1 MGGQDSDKTEE
12 PTEHKLQE
20 ARKKGQV
27 MKSQEVISTLLLVAT
42 AGVLIGAGKMM
53 IRQIREFTIYT
64 WSLIPTYNM
73 TERNFLG
80 DTILIMGTTFLIL
93 LPLLSAAFLMAL
105 VANVAQVK
113 FLFSTEPLKPTLNK
127 INPIE
132 GFKRIFSMKSV
143 MELVKQIAK
152 LTIIGWICYKLV
164 LSVLPELSS
173 AVVLPLNSTLELVRA
188 TLVRLVS
195 QVMIGMLVI
204 AAVDYLFQHK
214 QFMKQMR
221 MSMQELKDEYKDTEG
236 NPQVKAKIRQ
246 LMRQGAQGRMME
258 EVPGSSAV
266 VTNPTHYAVALRYK
280 AGEDPVPVVVAKGE
294 NLIARQIKV
303 MAEDHDV
310 PIVENV
316 ELARALFKACEIGG
330 AVPTEMY
337 KAVAEVLA
345 YVIKLK
351 RKREL
356 LKKRRLARTQST
368 MAARGGPARPGAGA
382 SRPAAAGRGPTGGP
396 PQRGP
401 GRPISGGPGRRG

>member
-27 MKSQEVISTLLLVAT
+27 MKSQEVISMLLLVAT
-42 AGVLIGAGKMM
+42 AGVLIGAGKIM
-53 IRQIREFTIYT
+53 IRQIREFTLYT

-73 TERNFLG
+73 TERSFLG
-80 DTILIMGTTFLIL
+80 DMVGIMGTAFMIL
-93 LPLLSAAFLMAL
+93 LPLLAAAFVMA
-105 VANVAQVK
+105 VIANIAQVK

-152 LTIIGWICYKLV
+152 LGIIGWICYKIV
-164 LSVLPELSS
+164 LSVLPELADS
-173 AVVLPLNSTLELVRA
+173 VVLPLNTTVELVRA

-195 QVMIGMLVI
+195 QVLIGMLVI

-258 EVPGSSAV
+258 EVPNSSAV

-280 AGEDPVPVVVAKGE
+280 AGEDPVPLVVAKGE

-356 LKKRRLARTQST
+356 LKKRRLARSAPQ
-368 MAARGGPARPGAGA
+368 MAGRAGA
-382 SRPAAAGRGPTGGP
+382 PRPAAAGRGPTGGP
-396 PQRGP
+396 SQRGP
-401 GRPISGGPGRRG
+401 GAGRPASGGPGRRA

>member
-27 MKSQEVISTLLLVAT
+27 MKSQEVISTLLLVAV
-42 AGVLIGAGKMM
+42 AGIMM
-53 IRQIREFTIYT
+53 GFGPMMLRRIREFMIYT
-64 WSLIPTYNM
+64 WRLIPDFNLA
-73 TERNFLG
+73 ERNFFADIVFVMG
-80 DTILIMGTTFLIL
+80 TILMVL
-93 LPLLSAAFLMAL
+93 LPLLAGVFLMAL
-105 VANVAQVK
+105 AANLAQVK
-113 FLFSTEPLKPTLNK
+113 FIFSAEPLKPSLNK

-132 GFKRIFSMKSV
+132 GFKRIFSAKSL

-152 LTIIGWICYKLV
+152 LTIVGWICYKV
-164 LSVLPELSS
+164 VSGVLPELRT
-173 AVVLPLNSTLELVRA
+173 APTMPLAA
-188 TLVRLVS
+188 TLGLVFATIKRLVG
-195 QVMIGMLVI
+195 QVLIGMIAI
-204 AAVDYLFQHK
+204 AAVDYVFQHK

-258 EVPGSSAV
+258 EVPNASAV
-266 VTNPTHYAVALRYK
+266 VTNPTHYAVALRYEQ
-280 AGEDPVPVVVAKGE
+280 GTDPVPVVVAKGE

-303 MAEDHDV
+303 MAEDHEV

-356 LKKRRLARTQST
+356 LRRRRMARSAPQASARPT
-368 MAARGGPARPGAGA
+368 AARAVAGGRSPGG
-382 SRPAAAGRGPTGGP
+382 GRA
-396 PQRGP
+396 
-401 GRPISGGPGRRG
+401 

>member
-12 PTEHKLQE
+12 PTEHKLSE

-27 MKSQEVISTLLLVAT
+27 MKSQEVISALLLVAT
-42 AGVLIGAGKMM
+42 AGVLMAAGPFMLRK
-53 IRQIREFTIYT
+53 IREFTIYT
-64 WSLIPTYNM
+64 WRLIPTYDM
-73 TERNFLG
+73 TERSFLG
-80 DTILIMGTTFLIL
+80 DTVHIMGTTLLIL
-93 LPLLSAAFLMAL
+93 APLLAAAFLMAL
-105 VANVAQVK
+105 VANIAQVK
-113 FLFSTEPLKPTLNK
+113 FIFSTEPLKPSLNK
-127 INPIE
+127 INPLE
-132 GFKRIFSMKSV
+132 GFKRIFSAKSV

-152 LTIIGWICYKLV
+152 LTIIGWICYKVV
-164 LSVLPELSS
+164 LGVLPELS
-173 AVVLPLNSTLELVRA
+173 AAPTLPLAA
-188 TLVRLVS
+188 TLGLVGATIKRLIG
-195 QVMIGMLVI
+195 QVLIGMIVI
-204 AAVDYLFQHK
+204 AAVDYVFQHK

-258 EVPGSSAV
+258 EVPNASAV
-266 VTNPTHYAVALRYK
+266 VTNPTHYAVALRYQQ
-280 AGEDPVPVVVAKGE
+280 GTDPVPVVVAKGE
-294 NLIARQIKV
+294 NLLAQQIKV

-356 LKKRRLARTQST
+356 LKRRRLARQAPQP
-368 MAARGGPARPGAGA
+368 MVRPTSPRA
-382 SRPAAAGRGPTGGP
+382 AAAGGRGM
-396 PQRGP
+396 
-401 GRPISGGPGRRG
+401 GRRA